1 MNNLTQNSGFL
12 NPTNFEQAMTLAE
25 MLSQSDLVPKNY
37 KGKQFDIVVAMQ
49 MGYEVGLKPLQAL
62 QNISVVNGKP
72 TLWGDAVVAI
82 CQGSGMLEDIT
93 EEVTDDYAKVT
104 VKRVGQ
110 EPHSVTFSREDAQ
123 KAGLWGK
130 SGTWQQYPKRM
141 MKNRARAFALR
152 DKFAD
157 VLSGFGITEEEKD
170 RVIDEVKAPKDVTPQ
185 SAPQGL
191 NALVNNAVAKLD
203 ASEDAVDVAKLA
215 DDIAKADNNDKLANL
230 AATISKHRDA
240 GKISDEERLEL
251 IDVYKKRNLYFSLTN
266 DVKQATLDS
275 GNEVRALLH
284 SKRASLSEEDFAT
297 LDGMLDDVLNG
308 QAGV

>member
-1 MNNLTQNSGFL
+1 
-12 NPTNFEQAMTLAE
+12 
-25 MLSQSDLVPKNY
+25 
-37 KGKQFDIVVAMQ
+37 
-49 MGYEVGLKPLQAL
+49 
-62 QNISVVNGKP
+62 
-72 TLWGDAVVAI
+72 
-82 CQGSGMLEDIT
+82 
-93 EEVTDDYAKVT
+93 
-104 VKRVGQ
+104 
-110 EPHSVTFSREDAQ
+110 
-123 KAGLWGK
+123 
-130 SGTWQQYPKRM
+130 M

-240 GKISDEERLEL
+240 GKISDAERLEL
-251 IDVYKKRNLYFSLTN
+251 IDAYKKRNLYFSLTN

-275 GNEVRALLH
+275 GNQVRALLH

-297 LDGMLDDVLNG
+297 LDVMLDDVLNR
-308 QAGV
+308 QAEV